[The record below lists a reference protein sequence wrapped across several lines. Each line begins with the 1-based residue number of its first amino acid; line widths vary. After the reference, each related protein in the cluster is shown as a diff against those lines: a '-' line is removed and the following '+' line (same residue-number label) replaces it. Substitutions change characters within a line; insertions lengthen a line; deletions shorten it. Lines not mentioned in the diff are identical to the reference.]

1 MLLESMYMI
10 DAAIAIDKAKRSR
23 NTSWENINKLFRE
36 CTHDRRYKVW
46 FCACTDNMSGFW
58 RVGSHEFLLEFINGK
73 AYVRHVNDC
82 NKYKKMPCYEISHL
96 ENGEY
101 RIEWQESVLI

>member
-1 MLLESMYMI
+1 MYMI

-36 CTHDRRYKVW
+36 CAHDRRYKVW

-58 RVGSHEFLLEFINGK
+58 RVGSHEFLLEFIDGK
-73 AYVRHVNDC
+73 IYVRHVNDC
-82 NKYKKMPCYEISHL
+82 NKYKKMPCYEIDHL

-101 RIEWQESVLI
+101 RIEWQENVLI